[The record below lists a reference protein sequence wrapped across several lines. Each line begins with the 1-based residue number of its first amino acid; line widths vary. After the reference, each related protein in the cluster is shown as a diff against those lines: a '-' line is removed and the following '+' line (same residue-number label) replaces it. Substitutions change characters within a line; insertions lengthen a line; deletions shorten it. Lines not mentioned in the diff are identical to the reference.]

1 MNVPMKIIKKV
12 NVKQILTTASKKH
25 LKENFQK
32 QKMQLEQACQQ
43 LMFEKRKLMQRSHL
57 SKQSIQRNFAQAIKD
72 REEDI
77 SLIDFKLNQLE
88 RLPYGAEIVE
98 TEVDALVEVNVGMN
112 WYEEVQQQTIVIKD
126 GIIVRIEHV

>member
-12 NVKQILTTASKKH
+12 TVKQILTPASKKH

-57 SKQSIQRNFAQAIKD
+57 SKQSIQRKFAQAIKE

>member
-12 NVKQILTTASKKH
+12 TVKQILTPASKEH
-25 LKENFQK
+25 LKANFQK

-57 SKQSIQRNFAQAIKD
+57 SKQSIQRKFAKAIKE
-72 REEDI
+72 REEEI

-126 GIIVRIEHV
+126 GVIVRIEHV